1 MRSLVNKL
9 DELKIWTLTQKG
21 LWNAVSCFF
30 SETCLSS
37 DVSNRV
43 MELEGHTLLRADRS
57 ATASCKSH
65 GGGVC
70 IYVNKAW
77 CTDSVVVDTH
87 CSADLEFLFIKCRP
101 FYLPREFT
109 CVIAAAVYVPPDA
122 NANVA
127 VKDLCAAV
135 SKLGTKRGQKTLDHV
150 YTSVANAYKATHS
163 PTLDSLTP
171 SLCSCSPRTP
181 PS

>member
-1 MRSLVNKL
+1 MGVQWNTKTRRKETLILTGGGRRRSQRWGKSGGLRVKLRINSHRSALPSIFLANMRSLVNKL

-30 SETCLSS
+30 SETWLSS

-70 IYVNKAW
+70 IYLNKAW

-87 CSADLEFLFIKCRP
+87 CSADLEFLFIKCRA

-109 CVIAAAVYVPPDA
+109 CVVAAAVPQM
-122 NANVA
+122 
-127 VKDLCAAV
+127 LMQMW
-135 SKLGTKRGQKTLDHV
+135 L
-150 YTSVANAYKATHS
+150 
-163 PTLDSLTP
+163 
-171 SLCSCSPRTP
+171 
-181 PS
+181 